1 MKDRINGY
9 CVPDAVTNYIDE
21 RNHSGWG
28 SRGERVV
35 EFAGIKEG
43 DSVLDLCC
51 GPGMVTKVIRE
62 AVGSNGRVVGIDT
75 SEDFIKYAQTFCN
88 ENNVS
93 FKTGNVEELGRLIK
107 KQKFDVAILPASW
120 LWIKNKEKLCT
131 QVRKSLKPDGKF
143 VLSLSGDNLDDEK
156 TRKFYWKYRGNLKK
170 AVLEVSPS
178 TDLLYFNYLP
188 VMNNNFV
195 GGVIAQVANCGFG
208 FLSQHEVQR
217 DLTLEDKLFTYN
229 NPARTEWV
237 GDFISNVRLMII
249 KRALDKT
256 ASEVGNSCVIKRHTY
271 YLVFGLSG
279 KAK

>member
-1 MKDRINGY
+1 
-9 CVPDAVTNYIDE
+9 
-21 RNHSGWG
+21 
-28 SRGERVV
+28 
-35 EFAGIKEG
+35 
-43 DSVLDLCC
+43 
-51 GPGMVTKVIRE
+51 
-62 AVGSNGRVVGIDT
+62 
-75 SEDFIKYAQTFCN
+75 
-88 ENNVS
+88 
-93 FKTGNVEELGRLIK
+93 
-107 KQKFDVAILPASW
+107 
-120 LWIKNKEKLCT
+120 
-131 QVRKSLKPDGKF
+131 
-143 VLSLSGDNLDDEK
+143 
-156 TRKFYWKYRGNLKK
+156 
-170 AVLEVSPS
+170 
-178 TDLLYFNYLP
+178 
-188 VMNNNFV
+188 MNNNFV